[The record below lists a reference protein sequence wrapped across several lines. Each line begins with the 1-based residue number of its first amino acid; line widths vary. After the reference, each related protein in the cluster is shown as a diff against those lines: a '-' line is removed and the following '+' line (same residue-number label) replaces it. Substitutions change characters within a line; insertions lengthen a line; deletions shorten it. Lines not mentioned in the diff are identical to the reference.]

1 MTHLEWVDHPA
12 GEAVGGG
19 SLCRILQERGVSV
32 QEEGRTKGLWDKKG
46 QSVGD
51 VEERLQGYNMRLGI
65 TQCLGS
71 ALVYADPDI
80 ALLFSTDSYPVFF
93 NVDSDIKSRYLQKYE
108 QKNKL

>member
-1 MTHLEWVDHPA
+1 MAPS
-12 GEAVGGG
+12 VGSSRNEESPSRKKAEQKDSG
-19 SLCRILQERGVSV
+19 IKKVS
-32 QEEGRTKGLWDKKG
+32 QL
-46 QSVGD
+46 GD

-93 NVDSDIKSRYLQKYE
+93 NVDSDIESRYLQKYE

>member
-1 MTHLEWVDHPA
+1 MAPS
-12 GEAVGGG
+12 VGSSRNEESPSRKKAEQKDSG
-19 SLCRILQERGVSV
+19 IKKVS
-32 QEEGRTKGLWDKKG
+32 QL
-46 QSVGD
+46 GD

-80 ALLFSTDSYPVFF
+80 ALLFSTDSYPFFF

-108 QKNKL
+108 QKNK